1 MDIYKHVKLLTETA
15 GPSGKEERIGR
26 IVQSAWEPYV
36 DQISMDIVGNVIA
49 EKNGS
54 DKKPRPRILVAAHMD
69 EIGLIVK
76 GIVKNND
83 ETSPAG
89 FLRIS
94 PIGGIDRRQLF
105 AQSVTIH
112 SDKAGDLPGVIGCLP
127 VSLLPDV
134 RSNKVPGYDD
144 LLVDVGMSYESLKE
158 QVSVGDF
165 ITFKQPLRKLLNERV
180 AGKALDN
187 RVSLAVLSVCLH
199 NLSKRQHSWDIYA
212 LATVQEE
219 ITFLGAFTSSYSL
232 RPDLAI
238 AVDVT
243 FGKGLS
249 VGDEDG
255 FDLNGGA
262 AIGIGPHVHPGV
274 FARLQKAAQALE
286 MSVKRMP
293 HSHGSGTDAYGL
305 QIAREGVPTGVISVP
320 LRYMHTPV
328 ETLALRDIERAGRL
342 LEEFITNL
350 DANSLQDIADE
361 MME

>member
-1 MDIYKHVKLLTETA
+1 MDIYKHVQLLTETA
-15 GPSGKEERIGR
+15 GPSGREERIGN
-26 IVQSAWEPYV
+26 IVRSAWEPYV
-36 DQISMDIVGNVIA
+36 DRISMDIVGNVIA
-49 EKNGS
+49 EKNGLAQ
-54 DKKPRPRILVAAHMD
+54 KPRPRMLVAAHMD
-69 EIGLIVK
+69 EIGLMVK
-76 GIVKNND
+76 GIVKNSD
-83 ETSPAG
+83 EANPAG

-105 AQSVTIH
+105 AQSVTVH
-112 SDKAGDLPGVIGCLP
+112 SDKAGDLPGVVGCLP
-127 VSLLPDV
+127 INLLPEIS
-134 RSNKVPGYDD
+134 SNKVPGYND
-144 LLVDVGMSYESLKE
+144 LVVDVGMSYETLKE

-165 ITFKQPLRKLLNERV
+165 VTFRQPLRKLLNGRV

-187 RVSLAVLSVCLH
+187 RVSLAILSVCLS
-199 NLSKRQHSWDIYA
+199 NLSKRQHAWDIFA

-219 ITFLGAFTSSYSL
+219 ITFLGAFTSSFSL

-255 FDLNGGA
+255 FDLDGGP

-274 FARLQKAAQALE
+274 FARLQNAAQALE
-286 MSVKRMP
+286 MNVNRMP
-293 HSHGSGTDAYGL
+293 HSYGSGTDAYGL

-328 ETLALRDIERAGRL
+328 ESLALNDIERAGRL
-342 LEEFITNL
+342 LEEFIANL
-350 DANSLQDIADE
+350 DEESLQDIAKE